1 MPPTRDPAR
10 STRRGGEPELRR
22 YALAPGLL
30 AAVVL
35 LAGSAL
41 IESEWFTA
49 IRFAAAIL
57 ALICLVFAVRA
68 KHWWWA
74 PAYAAIAVL
83 WNPVVVIA
91 VPQPWW
97 SGAQYLAA
105 VVFVVAGVLIREP
118 VVADRAR

>member
-1 MPPTRDPAR
+1 MS
-10 STRRGGEPELRR
+10 STRGSSRSAQRGGEPELRR

-30 AAVVL
+30 AAIVL

-49 IRFAAAIL
+49 IRYTVAIL

-74 PAYAAIAVL
+74 PVYAAIAVL
-83 WNPVVVIA
+83 WNPVVVID

-97 SGAQYLAA
+97 SGAQFLAA
-105 VVFVVAGVLIREP
+105 AAFVVAGVLIRERVEP
-118 VVADRAR
+118 QR